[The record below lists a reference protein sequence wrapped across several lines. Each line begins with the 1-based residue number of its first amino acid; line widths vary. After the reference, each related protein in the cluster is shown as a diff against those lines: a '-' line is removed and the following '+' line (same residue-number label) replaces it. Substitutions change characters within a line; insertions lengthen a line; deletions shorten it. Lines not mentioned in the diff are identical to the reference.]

1 MDNEKVL
8 ALLERAKKQVL
19 LKMLKIAYT
28 YTSETIQVLEGW
40 SDKVL
45 LTTNTTFDCE
55 FFSFCKQTAATEPT
69 LCHAVA

>member
-1 MDNEKVL
+1 MFDSDVPGL
-8 ALLERAKKQVL
+8 QLFSGRLEGR
-19 LKMLKIAYT
+19 LKGDT
-28 YTSETIQVLEGW
+28 YPSETIQVLEGW

>member
-1 MDNEKVL
+1 MICPLINNASVKDSKE
-8 ALLERAKKQVL
+8 A
-19 LKMLKIAYT
+19 T
-28 YTSETIQVLEGW
+28 YPSEMIQVLEGW